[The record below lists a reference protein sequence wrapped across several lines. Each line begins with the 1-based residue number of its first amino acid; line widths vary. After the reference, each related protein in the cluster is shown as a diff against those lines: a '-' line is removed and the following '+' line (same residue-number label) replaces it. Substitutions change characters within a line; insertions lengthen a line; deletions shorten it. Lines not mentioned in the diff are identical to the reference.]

1 MAENSYT
8 KRRRN
13 KKAQKANGL
22 TMNWKQSK
30 NFCLLK
36 IAVKKKKAMG
46 LLRKYLSRSPWIHM
60 CLMHFLTSIYQQ
72 KSQKIS
78 SKHLNGLFV
87 EKFINKTEKSFSLLG
102 CSIMMNANDC
112 PMTTWWL
119 PYDCLMT
126 AWWLPDDCLM
136 TAWWWPDNCPMPA
149 WCTAWWRRSDCS
161 MTAWWLSV
169 DSWQPV
175 DCLTIF

>member
-1 MAENSYT
+1 MAEKSYT

-13 KKAQKANGL
+13 KKAQKAHGL
-22 TMNWKQSK
+22 TMNWKPSK

-36 IAVKKKKAMG
+36 IAVKKKKQWVCSE
-46 LLRKYLSRSPWIHM
+46 KYLCRRPWIHM

-72 KSQKIS
+72 KARKIS
-78 SKHLNGLFV
+78 SKNLNSLFV

-126 AWWLPDDCLM
+126 ARWLPDDCLIY
-136 TAWWWPDNCPMPA
+136 
-149 WCTAWWRRSDCS
+149 
-161 MTAWWLSV
+161 
-169 DSWQPV
+169 
-175 DCLTIF
+175 CLTIF